1 MKKWMMMFGMC
12 MLGITTVCFA
22 DEKKTETETE
32 TKSDT
37 EDETVNISL
46 EIFYE
51 MPHTRSVFPAIPE
64 AVLQGTSV
72 RVTFDEPLPYV
83 DIRVLD
89 AGSGAVVFASA
100 YAYESEVELDLS
112 GYPKGSYIIRMETET
127 AVYEGTFSL

>member
-100 YAYESEVELDLS
+100 YAYESEVE
-112 GYPKGSYIIRMETET
+112 
-127 AVYEGTFSL
+127 VYEGTFSL

>member
-1 MKKWMMMFGMC
+1 MRSLLIVF
-12 MLGITTVCFA
+12 LLSVCVPTCLCYA
-22 DEKKTETETE
+22 EDKEKEEEPK
-32 TKSDT
+32 
-37 EDETVNISL
+37 
-46 EIFYE
+46 EILLDVESAYE
-51 MPHTRSVFPAIPE
+51 IPHTRSLYSAIPE

-112 GYPKGSYIIRMETET
+112 GYPKGSYIIRMETGT
-127 AVYEGTFSL
+127 AVYEGAFSL

>member
-1 MKKWMMMFGMC
+1 MKC
-12 MLGITTVCFA
+12 LVVALILCVCA
-22 DEKKTETETE
+22 PMSVCYAEDDKSETEQIPLIFEIVYGEPATRSLPVLPKAYLCSRE
-32 TKSDT
+32 
-37 EDETVNISL
+37 VNI
-46 EIFYE
+46 
-51 MPHTRSVFPAIPE
+51 
-64 AVLQGTSV
+64 
-72 RVTFDEPLPYV
+72 TFDEPLPYV

>member
-1 MKKWMMMFGMC
+1 MRSLLIVF
-12 MLGITTVCFA
+12 LLSVCVPTGLCYA
-22 DEKKTETETE
+22 EDKEKEEEPK
-32 TKSDT
+32 
-37 EDETVNISL
+37 
-46 EIFYE
+46 EILLDVESAYE
-51 MPHTRSVFPAIPE
+51 IPHTRSLYSAIPE

-112 GYPKGSYIIRMETET
+112 GYPKGSYIM
-127 AVYEGTFSL
+127 

>member
-1 MKKWMMMFGMC
+1 MTKMIMKSLVVALILC
-12 MLGITTVCFA
+12 VCA
-22 DEKKTETETE
+22 PMSVCYAEDDKSETEQIPLIFEILYGEPATRSLPVLPKAYLCSRE
-32 TKSDT
+32 
-37 EDETVNISL
+37 VNI
-46 EIFYE
+46 
-51 MPHTRSVFPAIPE
+51 
-64 AVLQGTSV
+64 
-72 RVTFDEPLPYV
+72 TFDEPLPYV

>member
-1 MKKWMMMFGMC
+1 MRSLLIVF
-12 MLGITTVCFA
+12 LLSVCVPTGLCYA
-22 DEKKTETETE
+22 
-32 TKSDT
+32 
-37 EDETVNISL
+37 EDKEEEPK
-46 EIFYE
+46 EILLDIESAYE
-51 MPHTRSVFPAIPE
+51 IPHTRSLYSAIPE

-89 AGSGAVVFASA
+89 AGSGTVVFASA

>member
-1 MKKWMMMFGMC
+1 MFGMC

-72 RVTFDEPLPYV
+72 RVTFDEPLPHV
-83 DIRVLD
+83 DIRICKVV
-89 AGSGAVVFASA
+89 SGEMVYEMS
-100 YAYESEVELDLS
+100 YAYESEVCIDLS
-112 GYPKGSYIIRMETET
+112 ACDKGNYVIYLDAET
-127 AVYEGTFSL
+127 VIYEGDFSLRN

>member
-1 MKKWMMMFGMC
+1 MFGMC

>member
-1 MKKWMMMFGMC
+1 MS
-12 MLGITTVCFA
+12 VCYA
-22 DEKKTETETE
+22 EDDKSETEQIPLIFEIVYGEPATRSLPVLPKAYLCSRE
-32 TKSDT
+32 
-37 EDETVNISL
+37 VNI
-46 EIFYE
+46 
-51 MPHTRSVFPAIPE
+51 
-64 AVLQGTSV
+64 
-72 RVTFDEPLPYV
+72 TFDEPLPYV